1 MPIYLEAV
9 ADLAAEGC
17 LHVGDDCGGG
27 DAQTPRR
34 LHQFLCQS
42 ARLKHGSEV
51 RRGLGKSTKNPNRA
65 GIFKQSMGARN
76 RIGIGLSYRAARL
89 HRLA

>member
-17 LHVGDDCGGG
+17 LHVGDDRGGG
-27 DAQTPRR
+27 DAQAPRR

-51 RRGLGKSTKNPNRA
+51 RKGLGS
-65 GIFKQSMGARN
+65 QQ
-76 RIGIGLSYRAARL
+76 RILTEL
-89 HRLA
+89 EFLNNL